1 MPADETM
8 STDVWVER
16 LSLLETGQ
24 VSDVL
29 DEAGLFHQTLSST
42 LLPLD
47 RHARLCGRAACLRGR
62 ASVSIRQPHAAQPAD
77 ALESVVRPGSVVIID
92 AGGFTGA
99 ACLGGFVAYSLKRA
113 GSVGLVTDGAVR
125 DVDEIVELGYPL
137 FAAART
143 PLNGAR
149 RWALTHSDIPVTLP
163 GQDGN
168 AVSIAPGDLVLADAD
183 GIVVIP
189 QAAERQIIED
199 SERLLQIERA
209 IGDQLKAGGERA
221 EVMKANPRFQ
231 HIRRW
236 AGD

>member
-1 MPADETM
+1 M
-8 STDVWVER
+8 STSNQPLADSWITR
-16 LSLLETGQ
+16 LSALETGQ

-29 DEAGLFHQTLSST
+29 DEAGLLHQTLSSA
-42 LLPLD
+42 LVPLAA
-47 RHARLCGRAACLRGR
+47 HMRLCGRAACLRGR
-62 ASVSIRQPHAAQPAD
+62 PLVSIRQPSSAPPAD
-77 ALESVVRPGSVVIID
+77 ALERVVRPGSVVVID
-92 AGGFTGA
+92 AGSFTDG

-149 RWALTHSDIPVTLP
+149 RWSLVESDIPVTLP
-163 GQDGN
+163 GHDGN
-168 AVSIAPGDLVLADAD
+168 AVTIAPEDLILGDAD

-189 QAAERQIIED
+189 QAAEQQIIED
-199 SERLLQIERA
+199 SEKLRQIERA
-209 IGDQLKAGGERA
+209 IGEQMRAGGSRSD
-221 EVMKANPRFQ
+221 VMKANPRFA

-236 AGD
+236 SGA